1 MADRLWQALQTGM
14 ARPHIGAR
22 DPLAAA
28 REAHR
33 DLEARTTRGSLLL
46 IP

>member
-1 MADRLWQALQTGM
+1 M

-22 DPLAAA
+22 YPLLAA

-33 DLEARTTRGSLLL
+33 DLESRATRGSLLL